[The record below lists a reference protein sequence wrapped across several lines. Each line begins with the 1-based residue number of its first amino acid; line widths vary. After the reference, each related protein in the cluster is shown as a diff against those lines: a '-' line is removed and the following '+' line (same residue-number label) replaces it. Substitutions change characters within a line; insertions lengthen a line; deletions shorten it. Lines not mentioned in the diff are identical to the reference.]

1 MVIELCIS
9 LGLKSYYSC
18 DFEIMCMIY
27 DQIAQ
32 HSVPLLNYSIKL
44 TIRGDITNSI
54 HERVQI
60 NCLAL

>member
-18 DFEIMCMIY
+18 DFEIVCMIY

-32 HSVPLLNYSIKL
+32 HSVPLLNYLIKL
-44 TIRGDITNSI
+44 TIRGDITNSMKDYT
-54 HERVQI
+54 
-60 NCLAL
+60 

>member
-9 LGLKSYYSC
+9 LGLKSYYSTC
-18 DFEIMCMIY
+18 DFEIMSMIY

-32 HSVPLLNYSIKL
+32 HSVPLLNYLIKL
-44 TIRGDITNSI
+44 TIRGDITNSMK
-54 HERVQI
+54 EYI